1 MSRRGK
7 PIKAERL
14 PGATVEELLDA
25 LREKM
30 REKKPGPV
38 IPDPAWGGQ
47 SNDYV
52 WDGEPFWLSID
63 NAVIYIKLSDL
74 SARLYVD
81 TYRSG
86 EEGGDPMDTALLALP
101 GGPETGEE
109 S

>member
-1 MSRRGK
+1 MK
-7 PIKAERL
+7 TEKIPD
-14 PGATVEELLDA
+14 ATVEELLDA

-30 REKKPGPV
+30 KEKEPGPV
-38 IPDPAWGGQ
+38 TPDPAWGGQ
-47 SNDYV
+47 ENDYV
-52 WDGEPFWLSID
+52 WNGEPFWLSIG

-81 TYRSG
+81 TYRAG
-86 EEGGDPMDTALLALP
+86 EEGEEPMDTALLALP